1 MKKHVLNEHST
12 KDEKKKEFK
21 YYCENCYFGTF
32 SKDTFELHNNT
43 NKHKRYL

>member
-21 YYCENCYFGTF
+21 YYCENCCSKQEAEKRLVFDF
-32 SKDTFELHNNT
+32 SC
-43 NKHKRYL
+43 YLRI